1 MNLSIPDLCTYTD
14 PANLGFTRPEGQFW
28 SSQLTKVAASQ
39 RQSADIT
46 IMTAEGDKVTLST
59 TSELQADYLT
69 YNSLGRTAS
78 SLFGIQAETF
88 SLEDSRELQI
98 QVEGNLSRRE
108 LRDIRKTMK
117 VLDKIMKDVVSG
129 NMDHALERALKIEPL
144 GSISSLEAYME
155 YEKTLSTEHTVTQE
169 FTSAVPEEGKEE
181 TRTFDSAER
190 IADHMMD
197 VVRHSGVKKG
207 KLLKPVREMFSSF
220 FKEHA
225 RPEHHKPSD
234 LDAAR
239 RVESA
244 LMKKMKAF
252 RGMSKP
258 EWKEHQNPP
267 AAEIPDVEI
276 RS

>member
-1 MNLSIPDLCTYTD
+1 MNLSIPDLCTYSD
-14 PANLGFTRPEGQFW
+14 PANLGFTKPEGQFC

-78 SLFGIQAETF
+78 SLFGIKAESF
-88 SLEDSRELQI
+88 SLEGSRELQI

-129 NMDHALERALKIEPL
+129 NMDHALERALKIEQF
-144 GSISSLEAYME
+144 GSISSLEANME
-155 YEKTLSTEHTVTQE
+155 YENME
-169 FTSAVPEEGKEE
+169 
-181 TRTFDSAER
+181 
-190 IADHMMD
+190 
-197 VVRHSGVKKG
+197 
-207 KLLKPVREMFSSF
+207 
-220 FKEHA
+220 
-225 RPEHHKPSD
+225 
-234 LDAAR
+234 
-239 RVESA
+239 
-244 LMKKMKAF
+244 AF

-258 EWKEHQNPP
+258 EWKEHQDPP

-276 RS
+276 